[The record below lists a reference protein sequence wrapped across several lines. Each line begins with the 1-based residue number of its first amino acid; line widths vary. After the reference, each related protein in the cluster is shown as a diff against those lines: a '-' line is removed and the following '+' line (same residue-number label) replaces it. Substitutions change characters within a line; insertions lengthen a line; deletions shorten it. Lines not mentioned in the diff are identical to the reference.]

1 VYFKRTRITV
11 APGIQVRMKIS
22 PSDPA
27 VQHLNGTNLNNAM
40 AIRRVKA
47 CRFSIENNPA
57 HNLGDLKR
65 ASERKAAAKLK
76 SANLRYTV
84 GA

>member
-1 VYFKRTRITV
+1 MKV
-11 APGIQVRMKIS
+11 ASG
-22 PSDPA
+22 DPA
-27 VQHLNGTNLNNAM
+27 VQYLNGTNLNDTM
-40 AIRRVKA
+40 PIGRVET

-57 HNLGDLKR
+57 HSLGDLKR
-65 ASERKAAAKLK
+65 ASERKAIDKLK

>member
-1 VYFKRTRITV
+1 MYLKRARITV
-11 APGIQVRMKIS
+11 APRVQVRMKVA

-27 VQHLNGTNLNNAM
+27 VKHLNGTNLNDTM
-40 AIRRVKA
+40 PIGRVEA

-65 ASERKAAAKLK
+65 AIDRKAIAKFK

-84 GA
+84 GE